1 MIVAR
6 SKLFD
11 KDYALIIKQG
21 KDIELVN
28 NLILA
33 LSDGSPLDQRYRNHK
48 LLGKYQECYEC
59 HVKPDL
65 LLIYQIDL
73 EDQILYLVR
82 VGSHS
87 RLF

>member
-33 LSDGSPLDQRYRNHK
+33 LSDESPLDQRYRNHK

-65 LLIYQIDL
+65 LLIYQIDQK
-73 EDQILYLVR
+73 DQILYLVR